1 MRLTA
6 EKIQGVMEV
15 EIGRQQYLDQL
26 IRKKDDGRVKI
37 ITGIRRCGKSY
48 LLFELYTKYLRDS
61 GVKED
66 QIIGL
71 ALDELPNAR
80 YRNPI
85 ELDQYIRDK
94 IADKSKRYY
103 VLIDEIQF
111 VSEIQNPYVDDPSAK
126 LNFIDV
132 VLGLMRIKNADIYVT
147 GSNSKMLSSDIL
159 TQFRDRGDEIRVFPL
174 SYAEFY
180 SVYGED
186 KRHAWRDYYTYG
198 GMPVVVTLSSHEEKS
213 KYLQDLYTKTY
224 LRDVVERHMI
234 QNDVEVLEDLLNIV
248 SSSIGSLTNPTK
260 LANTFASERQIS
272 ISGATIERYLG
283 YFIDAFLLHK
293 SQRYDVKGKKYM
305 TTPMKYYFADVGLR
319 NARLGFRQQEEN
331 HIMENV
337 IYNDLRRRGFD
348 VDVGVVEYNCKDDEG
363 KKIRKQLEVDFV
375 VNRGSQRYYIQ
386 SALTV
391 GDPEKRKQE
400 TESLRRIPDSFK
412 KIVVVRDD
420 IIPWHDDNG
429 ILFIGV
435 EQFLLEEKGIDL

>member
-26 IRKKDDGRVKI
+26 IRKKDNGRVKI

-71 ALDELPNAR
+71 ALDERPNAR

-293 SQRYDVKGKKYM
+293 SQRYDVKGKKYRK
-305 TTPMKYYFADVGLR
+305 TPMKYYFADVGLR

-435 EQFLLEEKGIDL
+435 EQF